1 MIALS
6 IIVFAIVVVS
16 AIWLPLQGLNANY
29 DPETYTR
36 NLIMQELLRLRNSD
50 QGFESSGAIAEAAAL
65 NENLLVYFESAER
78 VFELGGPPR
87 WRDLVDF
94 NHPDLLS
101 TQASKDN
108 PCSRGTHAFASAKFV
123 DEFGTEGISFRR
135 ECGSDSYYLEI
146 SGVQTPVSRAS
157 NPIGLFP
164 EPIFWSNLA
173 KPVIAA
179 SAILMT
185 AILVIAFGLRGVMRI
200 TRVAHSIDL
209 DATDVQLPDDGIPA
223 EVVPLVKAVNSMLD
237 RVQETREQQQFFLA
251 TAAHE
256 IRTPLAIMRVRLEEL
271 EDVESRE
278 VLRNDARNL
287 ARLVED
293 LLRLL
298 SVRNRG
304 RPEGHVDLVELLRK
318 VVAKH
323 APMAIENGIDVGMEA
338 DDDSVVV
345 NGDERLLSIA
355 LGNLIKNA
363 ISVSQPSGSVDVI
376 VDEKG
381 EILVRD
387 HGPGVPAGRRE
398 SIFEPFT
405 KEPPNRK
412 GHGLGLAIV
421 KAVVKLHGG
430 KIRVEDTAG
439 GGATFV
445 MKV

>member
-1 MIALS
+1 
-6 IIVFAIVVVS
+6 
-16 AIWLPLQGLNANY
+16 
-29 DPETYTR
+29 
-36 NLIMQELLRLRNSD
+36 
-50 QGFESSGAIAEAAAL
+50 
-65 NENLLVYFESAER
+65 
-78 VFELGGPPR
+78 
-87 WRDLVDF
+87 
-94 NHPDLLS
+94 
-101 TQASKDN
+101 
-108 PCSRGTHAFASAKFV
+108 
-123 DEFGTEGISFRR
+123 
-135 ECGSDSYYLEI
+135 
-146 SGVQTPVSRAS
+146 
-157 NPIGLFP
+157 
-164 EPIFWSNLA
+164 
-173 KPVIAA
+173 
-179 SAILMT
+179 
-185 AILVIAFGLRGVMRI
+185 MRI

-209 DATDVQLPDDGIPA
+209 DATDVQLPDEGIPA
-223 EVVPLVKAVNSMLD
+223 EVVPLVKAVNSLLD

-304 RPEGHVDLVELLRK
+304 RPEGHVDLVELLRN
-318 VVAKH
+318 VVAEQ

-338 DDDSVVV
+338 GDDSIVV

-381 EILVRD
+381 EILIRD
-387 HGPGVPAGRRE
+387 HGPGVPADRRE

-421 KAVVKLHGG
+421 KAIVSLHGG
-430 KIRVEDTAG
+430 KVRVEDTAG